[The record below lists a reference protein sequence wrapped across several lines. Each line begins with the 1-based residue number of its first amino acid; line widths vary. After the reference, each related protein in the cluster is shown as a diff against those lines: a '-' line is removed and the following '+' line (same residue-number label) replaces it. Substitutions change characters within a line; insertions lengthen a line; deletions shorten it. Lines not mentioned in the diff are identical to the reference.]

1 MSSSSGSRS
10 PSRGRARSPRRSGS
24 SIIST
29 ARSTPASEICAA
41 LGADHP
47 YVALLQSVP
56 GIGSILAYT
65 IASEIADISP
75 FSTAKNFVDYTGLCP
90 RVYRSGGV
98 DRRGRIAKNGPTYL
112 RWALIEASIHACHH
126 PLYQPAYDRTK
137 ARLGRSRGGEIARI
151 ELGRQLTESIW
162 HMLTEGEC
170 FAPARSQA
178 CALVA

>member
-1 MSSSSGSRS
+1 M
-10 PSRGRARSPRRSGS
+10 
-24 SIIST
+24 
-29 ARSTPASEICAA
+29 
-41 LGADHP
+41 
-47 YVALLQSVP
+47 P

-162 HMLTEGEC
+162 HMLTEGEVSLRQG
-170 FAPARSQA
+170 PR
-178 CALVA
+178 LVLWSRDDPVLSWTAGTFSHPT